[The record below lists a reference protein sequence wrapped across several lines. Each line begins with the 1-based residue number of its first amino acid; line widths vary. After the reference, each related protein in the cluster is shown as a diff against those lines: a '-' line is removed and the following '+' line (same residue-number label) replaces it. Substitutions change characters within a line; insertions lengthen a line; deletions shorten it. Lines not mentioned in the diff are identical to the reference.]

1 MFGDRR
7 ITVSRSW
14 MELRRCPRFPA
25 LFEGT
30 VLYRNQSHA
39 ITKSVDL
46 SRTGCRLKSAVCLVA
61 GMTVDLL
68 LYIPGEEI
76 PLLVQSATVRWS
88 DIRGIGLEFQTQPS
102 HHQSRLDR
110 VVRRLEIETYN

>member
-1 MFGDRR
+1 
-7 ITVSRSW
+7 

-61 GMTVDLL
+61 GMIVDLL

-110 VVRRLEIETYN
+110 VVRRLEIEAYN